1 MNIMAKPKLEK
12 IVINIGLK
20 EAIADKK
27 VLEKASEQ
35 LGIIAGQKPVVT
47 IAKKAIATF
56 KLREGDE
63 IGLKVTLRGKKARDF
78 FTKLVA
84 IVLPRVRDFRGL
96 STKSFDGSGNFSLG
110 FKEQIVFPEIDY
122 GKIDRIRGLEITICT
137 TAKNDK
143 EGEALLRELGMP
155 FKKDV

>member
-12 IVINIGLK
+12 IVINVGIK

-27 VLEKASEQ
+27 VLEKAIEQ
-35 LGIIAGQKPVVT
+35 LGIITGQKPIIT
-47 IAKKAIATF
+47 KAKKAIATF

-63 IGLKVTLRGKKARDF
+63 IGLKVTLRGKKMQDF
-78 FTKLVA
+78 FIKLVA
-84 IVLPRVRDFRGL
+84 IVLPRVRDFRGVSL
-96 STKSFDGSGNFSLG
+96 KSFDGKGNYSLG

-137 TAKNDK
+137 TAKNDEDGK
-143 EGEALLRELGMP
+143 NLLQELGMP
-155 FKKDV
+155 FKK

>member
-96 STKSFDGSGNFSLG
+96 STKSFDGSGNFSL
-110 FKEQIVFPEIDY
+110 
-122 GKIDRIRGLEITICT
+122 
-137 TAKNDK
+137 
-143 EGEALLRELGMP
+143 
-155 FKKDV
+155 